1 MGYRFEDMPK
11 LTPEDT
17 LPRFEVRN
25 GAILDVAFPCFY
37 LDVIDE
43 HDSKYHD
50 HVGWPSPTHVDCICQ
65 YPGSG
70 MVRIDFDN
78 PHPID
83 LTSYYEGY
91 DDAIVVMDETVPELE
106 LTTRIDSEETNVV
119 YLRAKAEFDAFE
131 DKPKEY
137 RFTIFVHAP
146 ARVYQLK
153 QQPERLD
160 QVIRGIIVVLPG
172 NKI

>member
-1 MGYRFEDMPK
+1 MGYRFSDQPKPNPEDM
-11 LTPEDT
+11 

-25 GAILDVAFPCFY
+25 GAILDIAFPCFY

-65 YPGSG
+65 YPSSG
-70 MVRIDFDN
+70 MERIDFEN

-91 DDAIVVMDETVPELE
+91 DEAIAVLDETVSE
-106 LTTRIDSEETNVV
+106 LTLTPSLSSDESNVV
-119 YLRAKAEFDAFE
+119 YLRAKAEFAAFE
-131 DKPKEY
+131 DQPKEY
-137 RFTIFVHAP
+137 RFTLFLHAP
-146 ARVYQLK
+146 ARTYHNE
-153 QQPERLD
+153 QQQERMD

-172 NKI
+172 NKS